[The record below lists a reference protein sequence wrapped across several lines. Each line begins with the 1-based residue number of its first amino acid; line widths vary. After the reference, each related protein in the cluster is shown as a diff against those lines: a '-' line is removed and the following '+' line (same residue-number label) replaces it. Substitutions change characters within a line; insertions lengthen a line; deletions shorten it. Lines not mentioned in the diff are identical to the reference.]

1 VNLFKKTKTREQTQ
15 QDEGPREEELAVIT
29 SAVASFLQQKTTT
42 TKGTIKRTPHSPW
55 KLMGMKDQMVYGKQR
70 RGVKSD

>member
-1 VNLFKKTKTREQTQ
+1 MSFFKKKKTREQPQ
-15 QDEGPREEELAVIT
+15 QDEGLREEELAVIT
-29 SAVASFLQQKTTT
+29 SAVASLLQQKIST
-42 TKGTIKRTPHSPW
+42 TKYSTKRTPHSPW

>member
-1 VNLFKKTKTREQTQ
+1 VSLFKKTKTREQTQ
-15 QDEGPREEELAVIT
+15 QDEGLREEELAVIT
-29 SAVASFLQQKTTT
+29 SAVASFLQQKIST
-42 TKGTIKRTPHSPW
+42 TKYSTKRTPHSPW